1 MFDHSLQM
9 NNNPMS
15 DEKKKRIYRGER
27 RSYLSNEN
35 IVMLVIDK
43 ENTIERGTKFSFFRS
58 Y

>member
-1 MFDHSLQM
+1 M